1 MSNGIGCS
9 KQHTVI
15 SAATGCEG
23 VPDENPAT
31 NSSGDHKTAIAA
43 DLPSGL
49 RIASIGLRGEK
60 LPPRMPASE
69 IDRSEP
75 SRE

>member
-1 MSNGIGCS
+1 MTFAFHCEGRKRDSPNMKGHFSMSNGSGCS

-31 NSSGDHKTAIAA
+31 NSSGDHKTAITA
-43 DLPSGL
+43 DRDS
-49 RIASIGLRGEK
+49 
-60 LPPRMPASE
+60 
-69 IDRSEP
+69 
-75 SRE
+75 